1 MSRLESAIDIRDNP
15 GNYTFQGG
23 DLEAVL
29 VSLASGIIELEAENK
44 TLRAELETARE
55 ALDGAHRVV
64 RQIRDQQST
73 FPGLEER
80 HHGQVAG

>member
-1 MSRLESAIDIRDNP
+1 MSGEALGRAEERIR
-15 GNYTFQGG
+15 T
-23 DLEAVL
+23 
-29 VSLASGIIELEAENK
+29 LEAENK
-44 TLRAELETARE
+44 TLRAELETTRE

-73 FPGLEER
+73 FPGLEES